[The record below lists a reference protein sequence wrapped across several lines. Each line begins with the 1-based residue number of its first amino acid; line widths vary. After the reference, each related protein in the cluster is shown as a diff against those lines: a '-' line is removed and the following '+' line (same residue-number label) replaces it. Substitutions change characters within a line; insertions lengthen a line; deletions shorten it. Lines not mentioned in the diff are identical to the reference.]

1 MVCVRSLAAG
11 LAVLFLALPALPSP
25 DARYFG
31 AHSGLK
37 SPIYRVFK
45 SQSELQTF
53 WKANGLVSD
62 AKQKAPTINFKSH
75 DALLIA
81 AGHSY
86 NSHGIFAKVSRSK
99 VGNVVR
105 YNQMSYQTVGPA
117 PDGGAVRCSPWGLV
131 LVPKQAKGA
140 KLRIEENVQNRIGEP
155 PIWKLR
161 TTLTGR

>member
-1 MVCVRSLAAG
+1 MVCVRSLVAG
-11 LAVLFLALPALPSP
+11 SAVLFLALPALPSP

-31 AHSGLK
+31 AQSGLK

-81 AGHSY
+81 AGRSF
-86 NSHGIFAKVSRSK
+86 NSNGISAKVSRTKS
-99 VGNVVR
+99 GHMVR
-105 YNQMSYQTVGPA
+105 YNQMSYQTAGSA
-117 PDGGAVRCSPWGLV
+117 PNGGAVQCSPWGLV

-140 KLRIEENVQNRIGEP
+140 KLRIEENVQGRIGEP

-161 TTLTGR
+161 KALTGR